1 MTKEETLADLR
12 KTFGT
17 VKSVLYAAELAQVMG
32 LTTKAIYGLKD
43 REGMPV
49 PILPGTGRP
58 CVSIHAVV
66 DWLHGENPQAEKP
79 APAPEG
85 AVQYPPVPMP
95 KRRREKMS
103 SYISTLRR
111 QIDFLNELHSEIER
125 LDMAEDLHIDAEMR
139 AIEDAKK

>member
-17 VKSVLYAAELAQVMG
+17 AKSVLYAAELAQVMG

-66 DWLHGENPQAEKP
+66 DWLHGEKPVP
-79 APAPEG
+79 APQG

-125 LDMAEDLHIDAEMR
+125 LDMAEDLRIDAEIR